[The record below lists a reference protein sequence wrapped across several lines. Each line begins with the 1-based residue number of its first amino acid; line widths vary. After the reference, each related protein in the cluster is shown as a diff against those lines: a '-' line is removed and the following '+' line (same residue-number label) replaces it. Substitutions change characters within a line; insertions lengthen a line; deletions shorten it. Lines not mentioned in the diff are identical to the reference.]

1 MIYFYNDI
9 VDTVYFL
16 LKETAYMKTTRY
28 IVLTTMMLFS
38 LNACLNQEAS
48 EEMAITN
55 VTVIDAKN
63 GLRERQTVVFEKDRI
78 ISVAAT
84 TNNSLDVNKIIDGTG
99 KFLIPGLW
107 DMHVHLTYD
116 DAFTEDMPSLF
127 LSYGITSVRDTGGLI
142 NKLRPVIEKMRTPD
156 ALAPRVFFS
165 GPLLDGKFVVYDGG
179 LVPEI
184 GTQNATVE
192 MANKKIEILKNEGV
206 DFIKIYEMVT
216 PEVFSALTEVAT
228 KFKLPV
234 AAHIPLSMTASM
246 AGPKVDS
253 MEHLR
258 NVELDCAINSATL
271 HEERLSRLNSHIE
284 GAGLT
289 LRSSL
294 HQLQRLPAIKNYD
307 EQRCNQT
314 LDNLKAT
321 IQVPTLRLN
330 SFSMWPSY
338 EREDWN
344 EVLMQVPM
352 GAQAKWIAATEDWFE
367 KQKDQDW
374 YGSDFAR
381 WSIKLVGDMHK
392 RGVPIGAGTDTP
404 IGMALPGYSLHTELE
419 LLVEAGLK
427 PIDAL
432 YSATIRPTEFFSLEE
447 TMGTI
452 DSNKVADMVLLDANP
467 LLDISNTRRINLVI
481 SKGVVINPEELL

>member
-1 MIYFYNDI
+1 
-9 VDTVYFL
+9 
-16 LKETAYMKTTRY
+16 
-28 IVLTTMMLFS
+28 
-38 LNACLNQEAS
+38 
-48 EEMAITN
+48 
-55 VTVIDAKN
+55 
-63 GLRERQTVVFEKDRI
+63 
-78 ISVAAT
+78 
-84 TNNSLDVNKIIDGTG
+84 
-99 KFLIPGLW
+99 
-107 DMHVHLTYD
+107 
-116 DAFTEDMPSLF
+116 
-127 LSYGITSVRDTGGLI
+127 
-142 NKLRPVIEKMRTPD
+142 
-156 ALAPRVFFS
+156 
-165 GPLLDGKFVVYDGG
+165 
-179 LVPEI
+179 
-184 GTQNATVE
+184 
-192 MANKKIEILKNEGV
+192 
-206 DFIKIYEMVT
+206 
-216 PEVFSALTEVAT
+216 
-228 KFKLPV
+228 
-234 AAHIPLSMTASM
+234 
-246 AGPKVDS
+246 
-253 MEHLR
+253 
-258 NVELDCAINSATL
+258 
-271 HEERLSRLNSHIE
+271 
-284 GAGLT
+284 
-289 LRSSL
+289 
-294 HQLQRLPAIKNYD
+294 
-307 EQRCNQT
+307 
-314 LDNLKAT
+314 
-321 IQVPTLRLN
+321 
-330 SFSMWPSY
+330 MWPSY

>member
-1 MIYFYNDI
+1 
-9 VDTVYFL
+9 
-16 LKETAYMKTTRY
+16 MKTIRFF
-28 IVLTTMMLFS
+28 VLSITLLFS
-38 LNACLNQEAS
+38 LNACFKQETT
-48 EEMAITN
+48 EGIAITN
-55 VTVIDAKN
+55 VSVIDAKN
-63 GLRERQTVVFEKDRI
+63 GLRERQTVIFETDRI
-78 ISVAAT
+78 VSIEAT
-84 TNNSLDVNKIIDGTG
+84 TNKSLDVVQVIDGTG

-142 NKLRPVIEKMRTPD
+142 NKLMPVVEKMRAAD

-192 MANKKIEILKNEGV
+192 MANEKIEILKNAGV

-216 PEVFSALTEVAT
+216 PEVFTALTDAAE
-228 KFKLPV
+228 KFQLPV

-246 AGPKVDS
+246 AGPEVDS

-258 NVELDCAINSATL
+258 NVELDCAINSSAL
-271 HEERLSRLNSHIE
+271 HEERLSRLNSHTE

-294 HQLQRLPAIKNYD
+294 HQLQRLPAIQNYN

-314 LDNLKAT
+314 LDNLKST

-330 SFSMWPSY
+330 SFSMRPSY
-338 EREDWN
+338 ERDDWD
-344 EVLMQVPM
+344 EVLKQVPAA
-352 GAQAKWIAATEDWFE
+352 AQAKWIAATKDWFE
-367 KQKDQDW
+367 KQKNQDW
-374 YGSDFAR
+374 SGSDYAR

-404 IGMALPGYSLHTELE
+404 IGYALPGYSLHTELE
-419 LLVEAGLK
+419 LLVQAGLK

-452 DSNKVADMVLLDANP
+452 DIGKVADMVLLDASP
-467 LLDISNTRRINLVI
+467 LTDISNTRRINLVI
-481 SKGVVINPEELL
+481 SKGVVIKSEELL

>member
-1 MIYFYNDI
+1 
-9 VDTVYFL
+9 
-16 LKETAYMKTTRY
+16 MKTIRFF
-28 IVLTTMMLFS
+28 VLSITLLFS
-38 LNACLNQEAS
+38 LNACFKQETT
-48 EEMAITN
+48 EGIAITN
-55 VTVIDAKN
+55 VSVIDAKN
-63 GLRERQTVVFEKDRI
+63 GLRERQTVIFETDRI
-78 ISVAAT
+78 VSIEAT
-84 TNNSLDVNKIIDGTG
+84 TNKSLDVVQVIDGTG

-142 NKLRPVIEKMRTPD
+142 NKLMPVVEKMRAAD

-192 MANKKIEILKNEGV
+192 MANEKIEILKNAGV

-216 PEVFSALTEVAT
+216 PEVFTALTDAAE
-228 KFKLPV
+228 KFQLPV

-246 AGPKVDS
+246 AGPEVDS

-258 NVELDCAINSATL
+258 NVELDCAINSSAL
-271 HEERLSRLNSHIE
+271 HEERLSRLNSHTE

-294 HQLQRLPAIKNYD
+294 HQLQRLPAIQNYN

-314 LDNLKAT
+314 LDNLKST

-330 SFSMWPSY
+330 SFSMRPSY
-338 EREDWN
+338 ERDDWD
-344 EVLMQVPM
+344 EVLKQVPA
-352 GAQAKWIAATEDWFE
+352 GAQAKWIAATKDWVE
-367 KQKDQDW
+367 KQKNQDW
-374 YGSDFAR
+374 SGSDYAR

-404 IGMALPGYSLHTELE
+404 IGYALPGYSLHTELE
-419 LLVEAGLK
+419 LLVQAGLK

-452 DSNKVADMVLLDANP
+452 DIGKVADMVLLDASP
-467 LLDISNTRRINLVI
+467 LTDISNTRRINLVI
-481 SKGVVINPEELL
+481 SKGVVIKSEELL

>member
-1 MIYFYNDI
+1 
-9 VDTVYFL
+9 
-16 LKETAYMKTTRY
+16 MKTIRFF
-28 IVLTTMMLFS
+28 VLSITLLFS
-38 LNACLNQEAS
+38 LNACFKQETT
-48 EEMAITN
+48 EGIAITN
-55 VTVIDAKN
+55 VSVIDAKN
-63 GLRERQTVVFEKDRI
+63 GLREQQTVIFETDRI
-78 ISVAAT
+78 VSIEAT
-84 TNNSLDVNKIIDGTG
+84 TNKSLDVVQVIDGTG

-142 NKLRPVIEKMRTPD
+142 NKLMPVVEKMRAAD

-192 MANKKIEILKNEGV
+192 MANEKIEILKNAGV

-216 PEVFSALTEVAT
+216 PEVFTALTDAAE
-228 KFKLPV
+228 KFQLPV

-246 AGPKVDS
+246 AGPEVDS

-258 NVELDCAINSATL
+258 NVELDCAINSSAL
-271 HEERLSRLNSHIE
+271 HEERLSRLNSHTE

-294 HQLQRLPAIKNYD
+294 HQLQRLPAIQNYN

-314 LDNLKAT
+314 LDNLKST

-330 SFSMWPSY
+330 SFSMRPSY
-338 EREDWN
+338 ERDDWD
-344 EVLMQVPM
+344 EVLKQVPAA
-352 GAQAKWIAATEDWFE
+352 AQAKWIAATKDWFE
-367 KQKDQDW
+367 KQKNQDW
-374 YGSDFAR
+374 SGSDYAR

-404 IGMALPGYSLHTELE
+404 IGYALPGYSLHTELE
-419 LLVEAGLK
+419 LLVQAGLK

-452 DSNKVADMVLLDANP
+452 DIGKVADMVLLDASP
-467 LLDISNTRRINLVI
+467 LTDISNTRRINLVI
-481 SKGVVINPEELL
+481 SKGVVIKSEELL

>member
-28 IVLTTMMLFS
+28 IVLTAMMLFS

-48 EEMAITN
+48 EEIAITN

-192 MANKKIEILKNEGV
+192 MANEKIEILKN
-206 DFIKIYEMVT
+206 
-216 PEVFSALTEVAT
+216 
-228 KFKLPV
+228 
-234 AAHIPLSMTASM
+234 
-246 AGPKVDS
+246 
-253 MEHLR
+253 
-258 NVELDCAINSATL
+258 
-271 HEERLSRLNSHIE
+271 
-284 GAGLT
+284 
-289 LRSSL
+289 
-294 HQLQRLPAIKNYD
+294 
-307 EQRCNQT
+307 
-314 LDNLKAT
+314 
-321 IQVPTLRLN
+321 
-330 SFSMWPSY
+330 
-338 EREDWN
+338 
-344 EVLMQVPM
+344 
-352 GAQAKWIAATEDWFE
+352 
-367 KQKDQDW
+367 
-374 YGSDFAR
+374 
-381 WSIKLVGDMHK
+381 
-392 RGVPIGAGTDTP
+392 
-404 IGMALPGYSLHTELE
+404 
-419 LLVEAGLK
+419 
-427 PIDAL
+427 
-432 YSATIRPTEFFSLEE
+432 
-447 TMGTI
+447 
-452 DSNKVADMVLLDANP
+452 
-467 LLDISNTRRINLVI
+467 
-481 SKGVVINPEELL
+481 

>member
-1 MIYFYNDI
+1 MIFFFDDI
-9 VDTVYFL
+9 VTCVYLFS
-16 LKETAYMKTTRY
+16 KEADYMKTILY
-28 IVLTTMMLFS
+28 ISLTIVMLFS
-38 LNACLNQEAS
+38 LNACLNQAS
-48 EEMAITN
+48 IDGIAITN

-63 GLRERQTVVFEKDRI
+63 GTRERQTVIFEKDRI
-78 ISVAAT
+78 TSVAPT
-84 TNNSLDVNKIIDGTG
+84 TNDSLDVIEVIDGTG

-116 DAFTEDMPSLF
+116 DAFTDDMPSLF
-127 LSYGITSVRDTGGLI
+127 LSYGVTSVRDTGGLI
-142 NKLRPVIEKMRTPD
+142 DKLEPVIEVMRAPG

-192 MANKKIEILKNEGV
+192 MANEKIEILKNAGV

-216 PEVFSALTEVAT
+216 PEVFTALTDAAT

-234 AAHIPLSMTASM
+234 AAHIPLSMTASL

-271 HEERLSRLNSHIE
+271 YEERLSRLNSHTE

-294 HQLQRLPAIKNYD
+294 HKLQRLPAIKNYD

-330 SFSMWPSY
+330 SFSMRPSY
-338 EREDWN
+338 ERDDWDK
-344 EVLMQVPM
+344 VLLQVPV

-374 YGSDFAR
+374 YGSDFAK

-432 YSATIRPTEFFSLEE
+432 YSATIRPTEFFSLEK

-452 DSNKVADMVLLDANP
+452 DTDKVADMVLLDANP
-467 LLDISNTRRINLVI
+467 LINISNTRKINLVI

>member
-1 MIYFYNDI
+1 
-9 VDTVYFL
+9 
-16 LKETAYMKTTRY
+16 MKTIRFF
-28 IVLTTMMLFS
+28 VLSITLLFS
-38 LNACLNQEAS
+38 LNACFKQETT
-48 EEMAITN
+48 EGIAITN
-55 VTVIDAKN
+55 VSVIDAKN
-63 GLRERQTVVFEKDRI
+63 GLREQQTVIFETDRI
-78 ISVAAT
+78 VSIEAT
-84 TNNSLDVNKIIDGTG
+84 TNKSLDVVQVIDGTG

-142 NKLRPVIEKMRTPD
+142 NKLMPVVEKMRAAD

-192 MANKKIEILKNEGV
+192 MANEKIEILKNAGV

-216 PEVFSALTEVAT
+216 PEVFTALTDAAE
-228 KFKLPV
+228 KFQLPV

-246 AGPKVDS
+246 AGPEVDS

-258 NVELDCAINSATL
+258 NVELDCAINSSAL
-271 HEERLSRLNSHIE
+271 HEERLSRLNSHTE

-294 HQLQRLPAIKNYD
+294 HQLQRLPAIQNYN

-314 LDNLKAT
+314 LDNLKST

-330 SFSMWPSY
+330 SFSMRPSY
-338 EREDWN
+338 ERDDWD
-344 EVLMQVPM
+344 EVLKQVPA
-352 GAQAKWIAATEDWFE
+352 GAQAKWIAATKDWFE
-367 KQKDQDW
+367 KQKNQDW
-374 YGSDFAR
+374 SGSDYAR

-404 IGMALPGYSLHTELE
+404 IGYALPGYSLHTELE
-419 LLVEAGLK
+419 LLVQAGLK

-452 DSNKVADMVLLDANP
+452 DIGKVADMVLLDASP
-467 LLDISNTRRINLVI
+467 LTDISNTRRINLVI
-481 SKGVVINPEELL
+481 SKGVVIKSEELL

>member
-1 MIYFYNDI
+1 
-9 VDTVYFL
+9 
-16 LKETAYMKTTRY
+16 MKTIRFF
-28 IVLTTMMLFS
+28 VLSITLLFS
-38 LNACLNQEAS
+38 LNACFKQETT
-48 EEMAITN
+48 EGIAITN
-55 VTVIDAKN
+55 VSVIDAKN
-63 GLRERQTVVFEKDRI
+63 GLRERQTVIFETDRI
-78 ISVAAT
+78 VSIEAT
-84 TNNSLDVNKIIDGTG
+84 TNKSLDVVQVIDGTG

-142 NKLRPVIEKMRTPD
+142 NKLMPVVEKMRAAD

-192 MANKKIEILKNEGV
+192 MANEKIEILKNAGV

-216 PEVFSALTEVAT
+216 PEVFTALTDAAE
-228 KFKLPV
+228 KFQLPV

-246 AGPKVDS
+246 AGPEVDS

-258 NVELDCAINSATL
+258 NVELDCAINSSAL
-271 HEERLSRLNSHIE
+271 HEERLSRLNSHTE

-294 HQLQRLPAIKNYD
+294 HQLQRLPAIQNYN

-314 LDNLKAT
+314 LDNLKST

-330 SFSMWPSY
+330 SFSMRPSY
-338 EREDWN
+338 ERDDWD
-344 EVLMQVPM
+344 EVLKQVPA
-352 GAQAKWIAATEDWFE
+352 GAQAKWIAATKDWFE
-367 KQKDQDW
+367 KQKNQDW
-374 YGSDFAR
+374 SGSDYAR

-404 IGMALPGYSLHTELE
+404 IGYALPGYSLHTELE
-419 LLVEAGLK
+419 LLVQAGLK

-452 DSNKVADMVLLDANP
+452 DIGKVADMVLLDASP
-467 LLDISNTRRINLVI
+467 LTDISNTRRINLVI
-481 SKGVVINPEELL
+481 SKGVVIKSEELL